1 MLGSGIEAF
10 DQYVKEHADYKIEL
24 FDKSLPPKNIAEQIV
39 WLHEKFELY
48 HDRLK
53 GIYDTKLPT
62 KITNKDISDYVKLPY
77 MFFVMYDEDKVIG
90 YNRLILGEKYI
101 KISELW
107 VEETYRGQKLGT
119 KLIHKVEALAKDRQR
134 KIVSMHAISANVGAI
149 KLYKSLG
156 YNTYIGGYI
165 VQRDPKSST
174 KVPNEIPSTELHYF
188 KNEYIE
194 INSMYDI
201 YTYKENENRWN
212 RFISNPL
219 YLVELSTG
227 HVAILKSVDSKQY
240 GKFAYCVHVKHPD
253 EDGLITSR
261 SAITEICSQLYKW
274 KNTKNMNDIYIDV
287 INIDTKIADTLSFL
301 ECDGYGLYKR
311 I

>member
-1 MLGSGIEAF
+1 MLGVGIEAF
-10 DQYVKEHADYKIEL
+10 DKYVKEHTDYKIEL
-24 FDKSLPPKNIAEQIV
+24 FDKFLPSKNIAEQIV

-62 KITNKDISDYVKLPY
+62 KITDKDIRDYVKLPY
-77 MFFVMYDEDKVIG
+77 MFLAMYDEDKVIG
-90 YNRLILGEKYI
+90 YARMILGEKYI
-101 KISELW
+101 KIGQLW
-107 VEETYRGQKLGT
+107 VEDAYRGQGLGT
-119 KLIHKVEALAKDRQR
+119 KLIHRVEALAKDKQC
-134 KIVSMHAISANVGAI
+134 KIVSMHAISVNVGAI

-156 YNTYIGGYI
+156 YSTYIGGYI
-165 VQRDPKSST
+165 VQKDPKSST
-174 KVPNEIPSTELHYF
+174 KIPKEIPSTELHHF

-201 YTYKENENRWN
+201 YTYKENEDRWN

-227 HVAILKSVDSKQY
+227 HVAILKSIESKQY
-240 GKFAYCVHVKHPD
+240 GNFALCIHLKHPD
-253 EDGLITSR
+253 EEGLITSR

-274 KNTKNMNDIYIDV
+274 KNTKNMNDVYIDV

-301 ECDGYGLYKR
+301 ESDGYGLYKY